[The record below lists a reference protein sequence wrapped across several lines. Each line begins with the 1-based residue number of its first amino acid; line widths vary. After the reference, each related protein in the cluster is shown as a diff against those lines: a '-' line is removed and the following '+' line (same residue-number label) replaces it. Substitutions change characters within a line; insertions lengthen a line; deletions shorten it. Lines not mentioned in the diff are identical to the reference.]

1 MSAKRTLSGIDVSAL
16 DAERH
21 YRRAVITRT
30 TEVDL
35 GDRIIV
41 LYRAEFLKGGSRW
54 VTRDEFREVS
64 R

>member
-1 MSAKRTLSGIDVSAL
+1 MTAKRTLTGIIADAL

-21 YRRAVITRT
+21 YRKAVITRS

-35 GDRIIV
+35 GDRIIT

-54 VTRDEFREVS
+54 VTAGEIRERV